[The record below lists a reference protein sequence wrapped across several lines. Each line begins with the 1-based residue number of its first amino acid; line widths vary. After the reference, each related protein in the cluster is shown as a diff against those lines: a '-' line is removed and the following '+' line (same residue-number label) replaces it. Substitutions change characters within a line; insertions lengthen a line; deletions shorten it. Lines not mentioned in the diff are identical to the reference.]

1 MNYSSYQA
9 GQIITYCLSPTNSN
23 ILWVASSDG
32 SIFSIDWISGFGA
45 DQYWTVSSTG
55 CIHMTV
61 DSMESKG
68 RKRDV
73 VFTTEVRK
81 DGAYRITANEL
92 ASPDSSIQ
100 TAARTI
106 YTSNQ
111 RIQFLKSAN
120 NGAVLVGASGKRILL
135 GRLRS
140 TDYDTIDKI
149 RYEFRVFESTEII
162 KSLDIRISDRRDTG
176 LSKKNILKKTPVV
189 DLVVGDIRGMIF
201 VHSDLAGKLFTL
213 SSDGSLASGL
223 SIAPRKLHWHRQAVH
238 TVKWSLDGM

>member
-1 MNYSSYQA
+1 
-9 GQIITYCLSPTNSN
+9 
-23 ILWVASSDG
+23 
-32 SIFSIDWISGFGA
+32 
-45 DQYWTVSSTG
+45 
-55 CIHMTV
+55 MTV
-61 DSMESKG
+61 DSMESAG

-81 DGAYRITANEL
+81 DGAFRITANEL
-92 ASPDSSIQ
+92 ASPDSSIK

-111 RIQFLKSAN
+111 RIQFLKPAN
-120 NGAVLVGASGKRILL
+120 QGSILVGASGNRILL

-149 RYEFRVFESTEII
+149 RYEFRVFESSETI
-162 KSLDIRISDRRDTG
+162 KSLDIRVSDRKDTS

-213 SSDGSLASGL
+213 SSDGSLPSGL
-223 SIAPRKLHWHRQAVH
+223 SIAPRKMHWHRQAVN
-238 TVKWSLDGM
+238 TVKWSLDGMNLHSEADRDANPTRKLYNLWWY